1 MGLLISGD
9 GLTAMDR
16 LRQLGVQPALIY
28 ADPPFGTGRHQGD
41 YADPAGQA
49 WQTMINRLIAGAFEI
64 LPEHG
69 SLWLHLG
76 VGDGNRSMLRYAEQ
90 SALRVFG
97 SAAHRSTI
105 WWQRTG
111 SAPVA
116 NTGFREQH
124 DPILVLAKSPA
135 FTVRRPPR
143 TDDENTWFKSWDGDP
158 VPWSSGDLTGPRGDR
173 HPDLVY
179 GIQSPFTATVHYPGP
194 GRHWVYNRTEMTAR
208 LAAWG
213 VYLPQHL
220 PDAETRRRIV
230 GSDVGD
236 SPALMLTG
244 GLAQAQRQATARMA
258 AGTWP
263 EVFFGRTGGGRPRRK
278 VPLPATGAAPASVW
292 DARFAGT
299 VRDARD
305 EVQRATG
312 ARFTTPKPEA
322 LLTRIIQIATD
333 PDHLVFD
340 PFAGSG
346 VTAAVAHKLGRA
358 WITCESWQPTIDQV
372 TLPRL
377 TFACGGNAPHMTT
390 TLVEPLPHKML
401 SDAPK
406 QAAAT
411 LAALSARLDVDPAI
425 VRRIRAQLAA
435 IAKTQQVAHPVPDEE
450 VVVAELDDL
459 QERLLAKYVHT
470 GSSPSCGAH

>member
-9 GLTAMDR
+9 GLAAMDR
-16 LRQLGVQPALIY
+16 LRQIGVRPDLIY

-49 WQTMINRLIAGAFEI
+49 WRDMIDRLVTAAFGL

-90 SALRVFG
+90 SALAVFG
-97 SAAHRSTI
+97 PSAHRTTI

-116 NTGFREQH
+116 GTGFREQH

-143 TDDENTWFKSWDGDP
+143 TDDENTWFKSWDGDL

-179 GIQSPFTATVHYPGP
+179 GIQSPFTGTVHYPGP

-208 LAAWG
+208 LSAWG
-213 VYLPQHL
+213 TYLPQHL
-220 PDAETRRRIV
+220 PDTETRRRIV

-244 GLAQAQRQATARMA
+244 GLGQAKHQATARMS

-263 EVFFGRTGGGRPRRK
+263 EVFFGRTGAGRPRRK
-278 VPLPATGAAPASVW
+278 VPLPTAGAAPASVW
-292 DARFAGT
+292 DCRFAGS
-299 VRDARD
+299 VRDGRD
-305 EVQRATG
+305 EVLRATG
-312 ARFTTPKPEA
+312 TRFATPKPEA
-322 LLTRIIQIATD
+322 LLTRILQLATD
-333 PDHLVFD
+333 PGDLVLD

-346 VTAAVAHKLGRA
+346 TTAAVAHKLGRF
-358 WITCESWQPTIDQV
+358 WITCESWQPTLEQV

-377 TFACGGNAPHMTT
+377 RFACDGNAPHTT
-390 TLVEPLPHKML
+390 TELVEPLPHKML
-401 SDAPK
+401 ADAPK

-411 LAALSARLDVDPAI
+411 LAALTDHLDVDPAI
-425 VRRIRAQLAA
+425 IRRIRTRLTA
-435 IAKTQQVAHPVPDEE
+435 IGKTRQIEHRVPDEDVI
-450 VVVAELDDL
+450 VVELDDL
-459 QERLLAKYVHT
+459 QARLL
-470 GSSPSCGAH
+470 SPYWRRRTVRA

>member
-1 MGLLISGD
+1 
-9 GLTAMDR
+9 MDR
-16 LRQLGVQPALIY
+16 LRQLGVQPDLIY

>member
-9 GLTAMDR
+9 GLATMDR
-16 LRQLGVQPALIY
+16 LRQIGVRPDLIY

-41 YADPAGQA
+41 YADPSGQA
-49 WQTMINRLIAGAFEI
+49 WRDMIDRLVTAAFGL

-90 SALRVFG
+90 SALAAFG
-97 SAAHRSTI
+97 PSAHRTTI
-105 WWQRTG
+105 WWQRTA

-116 NTGFREQH
+116 GTGFREQH

-143 TDDENTWFKSWDGDP
+143 TDDENTWFKSWDGDL

-213 VYLPQHL
+213 SYLPQHL

-263 EVFFGRTGGGRPRRK
+263 EVFFGRTGAGRPRRK

-292 DARFAGT
+292 DARVAGS

-312 ARFTTPKPEA
+312 TRFATPKPEA

-346 VTAAVAHKLGRA
+346 VTAAVAHKLRRS
-358 WITCESWQPTIDQV
+358 WITCESWQSTLEQV

-377 TFACGGNAPHMTT
+377 RFACAGNAPHTT
-390 TLVEPLPHKML
+390 TELVEPLPHKML
-401 SDAPK
+401 CEAPK

-411 LAALSARLDVDPAI
+411 LAALSDRLDVDPATI
-425 VRRIRAQLAA
+425 RRIRARLAV
-435 IAKTQQVAHPVPDEE
+435 IAKTRQVEHRAPNEDVI
-450 VVVAELDDL
+450 VAGLDDL
-459 QERLLAKYVHT
+459 QVQILARYTRT
-470 GSSPSCGAH
+470 GLPLTTTP